1 MKRIRYLFL
10 LIILGC
16 NYEKNDEDTYYNGK
30 LVKQGIC
37 MNYVIQVN
45 DINFPQ
51 ELIEKNGMM
60 NLQELNMKM
69 FLPWKV
75 FVIFLKTLK
84 KMIFLNLKSETTQKQ
99 IVLFVKLIHQYQKN
113 ILKFQLKPIKYN

>member
-1 MKRIRYLFL
+1 
-10 LIILGC
+10 
-16 NYEKNDEDTYYNGK
+16 
-30 LVKQGIC
+30 
-37 MNYVIQVN
+37 
-45 DINFPQ
+45 
-51 ELIEKNGMM
+51 M

-84 KMIFLNLKSETTQKQ
+84 KMIFLNLKLETTQKQ

-113 ILKFQLKPIKYN
+113 ILKFQLKRIKYN